1 MTPKNHATLVHH
13 PDTGFISVDGDEACA
28 FLQSIITANVET
40 LRVGSCCP
48 CALLTAQ
55 GRILIDM
62 MVYRPKQNHFILR
75 SDAARCDDLFTR
87 LRRYRLRRPIELSL
101 EPNFQLYLL
110 MQNHNSNSDINFD
123 MLNGITTIMSCIDP
137 RSNALGIH
145 VIVHDSQMPTTN
157 GDITAW
163 HKSRIAAGI
172 PEGSIDLIPERA
184 LMLEAGLDQLGAV
197 DFEKGCYVGQEV
209 TARMHYRGLVK
220 RRLVPLVVA
229 GDPPI
234 IDSTI
239 IWNEKIIGNSKSTAP
254 FNTTSNPKDISAI
267 CHALLKITDI
277 NSILES
283 TNGGLKVGGRAASLA
298 VPEWMIPLPH
308 LTKK

>member
-1 MTPKNHATLVHH
+1 MTPKNNATLAHH
-13 PDTGFISVDGDEACA
+13 PDTGFISVDGAEACA

-55 GRILIDM
+55 GRVLIDM

-75 SDAARCDDLFTR
+75 SDATRCDDLFTR
-87 LRRYRLRRPIELSL
+87 LRRL

-110 MQNHNSNSDINFD
+110 MQNHNSNSKINGN
-123 MLNGITTIMSCIDP
+123 MLDGITTIMSCIDP
-137 RSNALGIH
+137 RSNALGMHI
-145 VIVHDSQMPTTN
+145 IIHDSQMPATN
-157 GDITAW
+157 GDIIAW

-220 RRLVPLVVA
+220 RRLVPLVVE
-229 GDPPI
+229 GEPPI
-234 IDSTI
+234 IDSAI
-239 IWNEKIIGNSKSTAP
+239 VWNEKIIGNSKSTAP
-254 FNTTSNPKDISAI
+254 FNTTSNSFDISAI
-267 CHALLKITDI
+267 CLALLKIADI

-283 TNGGLKVGGRAASLA
+283 TNGGLKVGGRASSLA
-298 VPEWMIPLPH
+298 VPEWMTPLPH
-308 LTKK
+308 PNKK

>member
-1 MTPKNHATLVHH
+1 MTPTNHATLVHH
-13 PDTGFISVDGDEACA
+13 PDTGFISVYGDEACV

-62 MVYRPKQNHFILR
+62 MIYRLKQNQFILR

-87 LRRYRLRRPIELSL
+87 LRRYRLRRPIKLSL

-110 MQNHNSNSDINFD
+110 MQNHNSNSDINGN
-123 MLNGITTIMSCIDP
+123 MLDGITTIMSCIDP

-145 VIVHDSQMPTTN
+145 VIVHDSQMPAAN

-220 RRLVPLVVA
+220 RRLVPLVIE
-229 GDPPI
+229 GEPPI
-234 IDSTI
+234 IDSAI
-239 IWNEKIIGNSKSTAP
+239 VWNEKIIGNSKSTAP
-254 FNTTSNPKDISAI
+254 FHTTSNPQDISAI
-267 CHALLKITDI
+267 CLALLKIIDI
-277 NSILES
+277 NSILGS
-283 TNGGLKVGGRAASLA
+283 TSSGLKIGGRAASLA
-298 VPEWMIPLPH
+298 VPEWMMPLPH
-308 LTKK
+308 PTKK